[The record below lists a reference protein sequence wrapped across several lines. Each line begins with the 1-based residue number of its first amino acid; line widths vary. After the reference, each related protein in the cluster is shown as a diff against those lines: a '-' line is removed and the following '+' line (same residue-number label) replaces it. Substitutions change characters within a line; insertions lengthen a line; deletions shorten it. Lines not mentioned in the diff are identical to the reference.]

1 MIEDYYRD
9 LYFVDEERQPDG
21 TGGYEYVYRIGNKF
35 RGSATKSTTAEQ
47 EVAGVRGIAGEQY
60 TITTGIENPLKN
72 SDIVMFV
79 DDFGER
85 VFLKV
90 NSNPTRPPRKSKQ
103 RRWKYVTATN
113 FEPDIEVL

>member
-21 TGGYEYVYRIGNKF
+21 TGGFEYVYRIGEKF

-47 EVAGVRGIAGEQY
+47 QVAGIRGVVGEQY
-60 TITTGIENPLKN
+60 TITTAVGNVIKN
-72 SDIVMFV
+72 SDIIMFI

-85 VFLKV
+85 VFVKV
-90 NSNPTRPPRKSKQ
+90 NSNPVRPPKKSKQ
-103 RRWKYVTATN
+103 RRWQYVTATN